1 MSIHEERDIAMEAA
15 IHLRRE
21 LQAQKSR
28 CSEQTREIDR
38 LRKRIEAQDKEN
50 ERLTMILSRS
60 SDTPAQPSF
69 PESTVLRIHVSGN
82 GYTEIP
88 VCKGDSVE
96 AIMKQLALRC
106 WWWKLSHAAGL

>member
-1 MSIHEERDIAMEAA
+1 MTIQEERDIAMDAA

-21 LQAQKSR
+21 LLAQKSR
-28 CSEQTREIDR
+28 CGDQTREIDR
-38 LRKRIEAQDKEN
+38 LRKRIEEQDKEN
-50 ERLTMILSRS
+50 ERLTHIIARS
-60 SDTPAQPSF
+60 SDTPAMPQF

-96 AIMKQLALRC
+96 AVLKQLAMRC
-106 WWWKLSHAAGL
+106 WWWKLASAVR